1 MSANIETLTDQNWA
15 TEVLASDKPVLVDF
29 WAEWCAPC
37 KAMVPD
43 LEAVAAQYAGRVR
56 VGKLN
61 VEENDKVPFDYGIT
75 AMPTLLVLKGG
86 KVAEQRV
93 GKMSREQL
101 AQAARQPPV
110 AAVRLAAE
118 RPAVVIPRRSR
129 HDGREGSAVAPRPR
143 TVAIAPRR
151 VPRALSS
158 RGAPVMTGAEGSRS
172 RAAACRVSSGHR
184 LRGGCRAP
192 PVPGTTSDSSR

>member
-1 MSANIETLTDQNWA
+1 MSDKIATFTDQNWNA
-15 TEVLASDKPVLVDF
+15 DVLAADKPVLVDF

-43 LEAVAAQYAGRVR
+43 LEAVASQYEGRVR

-61 VEENDKVPFDYGIT
+61 VEENEQVPFQYGIT

-101 AQAARQPPV
+101 AK
-110 AAVRLAAE
+110 L
-118 RPAVVIPRRSR
+118 
-129 HDGREGSAVAPRPR
+129 
-143 TVAIAPRR
+143 
-151 VPRALSS
+151 L
-158 RGAPVMTGAEGSRS
+158 
-172 RAAACRVSSGHR
+172 
-184 LRGGCRAP
+184 
-192 PVPGTTSDSSR
+192 DSHL

>member
-1 MSANIETLTDQNWA
+1 MAVIQAVTDADLETT
-15 TEVLASDKPVLVDF
+15 VLKSDKPVLVDF

-43 LEAVAAQYAGRVR
+43 LEAVASQYEGRVR

-61 VEENDKVPFDYGIT
+61 VEENEQVPFQYGIT

-101 AQAARQPPV
+101 AK
-110 AAVRLAAE
+110 L
-118 RPAVVIPRRSR
+118 
-129 HDGREGSAVAPRPR
+129 
-143 TVAIAPRR
+143 
-151 VPRALSS
+151 L
-158 RGAPVMTGAEGSRS
+158 
-172 RAAACRVSSGHR
+172 
-184 LRGGCRAP
+184 
-192 PVPGTTSDSSR
+192 DSHL